1 MTSKEA
7 LMILFASYNYNGNY
21 QELIEAREKLEKDLQ
36 NQEPSIEVNVTDDVA
51 EEEKKEEKV
60 AEQPEA
66 EATEENVKEEE
77 NKEEDKVKE
86 EVQEEPADDA
96 EKPQQEEKISE
107 EPQEQEEEKQDKNEQ
122 QPEQQEP
129 ADESEPDDKDDS
141 DNKAEVEDVADEP
154 SEREK
159 ELIAQVETYKEAEQ
173 LRELAIMK
181 HQAETQLNDTTN
193 QVHDALIKTIKKYE
207 IPEDKTLN
215 ELRAESPEKAAILE
229 GLLAKAQEVIQDT
242 SAQLSAQVEERAKDV
257 LFNKAGKMFEAYK
270 MTEEQANIAAATFI
284 NIMNQVGIND
294 LGEDLAAKV
303 KLSVAQAK
311 MDSPDVVEAAP
322 TQEEK
327 VEIEEAKKEEHVQ
340 KSEEVKEEVP
350 PAEEEIVEEALPA
363 EEVPHVEEKK
373 PDISEFMEGIE
384 GNAAK
389 ASDVNTDNVLAKLNA
404 LPFKERTK
412 FYKENMDLINEAMK
426 KARGQA

>member
-1 MTSKEA
+1 MA
-7 LMILFASYNYNGNY
+7 DNN
-21 QELIEAREKLEKDLQ
+21 EKLEKDLQ
-36 NQEPSIEVNVTDDVA
+36 NQEPSIEVNVTNDVA
-51 EEEKKEEKV
+51 EEEKEKVPPVEEKV
-60 AEQPEA
+60 TEQPEA
-66 EATEENVKEEE
+66 EATVENVKEE
-77 NKEEDKVKE
+77 NKEEEGKAKE
-86 EVQEEPADDA
+86 EVQEEPADGA
-96 EKPQQEEKISE
+96 EKPQQEEETSE

-141 DNKAEVEDVADEP
+141 DDKAENEEPAEEP

-181 HQAETQLNDTTN
+181 HQAETQLDDTTN

-229 GLLAKAQEVIQDT
+229 GLLTKAQEVIQDT
-242 SAQLSAQVEERAKDV
+242 SAQLSAQVEERAQDI

-270 MTEEQANIAAATFI
+270 MTEEQADIAAATFI

-311 MDSPDVVEAAP
+311 MDYPDVVEVTPA
-322 TQEEK
+322 QEEEK
-327 VEIEEAKKEEHVQ
+327 VIETKEETVQ
-340 KSEEVKEEVP
+340 KSEEVKDEVP
-350 PAEEEIVEEALPA
+350 PAEEVAEEALST
-363 EEVPHVEEKK
+363 EEKK

-384 GNAAK
+384 GNASK

-426 KARGQA
+426 KARGQAQ

>member
-1 MTSKEA
+1 MA
-7 LMILFASYNYNGNY
+7 DNN
-21 QELIEAREKLEKDLQ
+21 EKLEKDLQ
-36 NQEPSIEVNVTDDVA
+36 GQEADIEVDVTSDVA

-60 AEQPEA
+60 AKQPEA
-66 EATEENVKEEE
+66 EAAEESE
-77 NKEEDKVKE
+77 VKE

-96 EKPQQEEKISE
+96 EKPQQEEEISE
-107 EPQEQEEEKQDKNEQ
+107 EPQEQEDEKVEQDEDEQ
-122 QPEQQEP
+122 QPEHEQEP

-141 DNKAEVEDVADEP
+141 DDKAEVDDVADEP
-154 SEREK
+154 SEKEK
-159 ELIAQVETYKEAEQ
+159 ELMAQIETYKEAEQ

-181 HQAETQLNDTTN
+181 HQAETQLDDTTN

-229 GLLAKAQEVIQDT
+229 GLLAKAQEVIQTT
-242 SAQLSAQVEERAKDV
+242 SAKLSAQVEEKAKDV
-257 LFNKAGKMFEAYK
+257 LFDKAGKMFDAYK

-311 MDSPDVVEAAP
+311 MDSPDVVEVAP
-322 TQEEK
+322 VQEEK
-327 VEIEEAKKEEHVQ
+327 AVEAEETKEEKPVQ
-340 KSEEVKEEVP
+340 NSEGDIKDEVP
-350 PAEEEIVEEALPA
+350 PVEA
-363 EEVPHVEEKK
+363 VVEEKPQEQEK

-384 GNAAK
+384 GNATK

-426 KARGQA
+426 KARGQVQ

>member
-1 MTSKEA
+1 MA
-7 LMILFASYNYNGNY
+7 DNN
-21 QELIEAREKLEKDLQ
+21 EKLEKDLQ
-36 NQEPSIEVNVTDDVA
+36 GQEADIEVDVTSDVA
-51 EEEKKEEKV
+51 EEEKEKV
-60 AEQPEA
+60 VEQPEA
-66 EATEENVKEEE
+66 EATEEIKEE
-77 NKEEDKVKE
+77 KEDKVKE

-96 EKPQQEEKISE
+96 EKHEQEEVSEESEQEEKKA
-107 EPQEQEEEKQDKNEQ
+107 EQDEDKDEQ
-122 QPEQQEP
+122 H
-129 ADESEPDDKDDS
+129 DESESDDKDDS
-141 DNKAEVEDVADEP
+141 DDKAEVDDVADEP
-154 SEREK
+154 SEKERE
-159 ELIAQVETYKEAEQ
+159 LMAQIETYKEAEQ
-173 LRELAIMK
+173 LRELAIIK
-181 HQAETQLNDTTN
+181 HQAETQLDETTN

-229 GLLAKAQEVIQDT
+229 GLLAKAQEVIQTT
-242 SAQLSAQVEERAKDV
+242 SAKLSAQVEEKAKDV
-257 LFNKAGKMFEAYK
+257 LFDKAGKMFDAYK

-311 MDSPDVVEAAP
+311 MDSPDVVEVAP
-322 TQEEK
+322 VQEDKK
-327 VEIEEAKKEEHVQ
+327 VIEAKEETKDVQ
-340 KSEEVKEEVP
+340 NSEEDIKDEVIP
-350 PAEEEIVEEALPA
+350 PAEEEKA
-363 EEVPHVEEKK
+363 EEPQEQEK

-426 KARGQA
+426 KARGQAQ

>member
-1 MTSKEA
+1 MA
-7 LMILFASYNYNGNY
+7 DNN
-21 QELIEAREKLEKDLQ
+21 EKLEKDLQ
-36 NQEPSIEVNVTDDVA
+36 GQKADIEVDVTSDVA
-51 EEEKKEEKV
+51 DEEKKEEKV
-60 AEQPEA
+60 VEQPEA
-66 EATEENVKEEE
+66 EATEENE
-77 NKEEDKVKE
+77 VKE
-86 EVQEEPADDA
+86 EVQEEPAEDA
-96 EKPQQEEKISE
+96 EKQEEKEEKVSE
-107 EPQEQEEEKQDKNEQ
+107 ESQEQEDKKQDENE

-141 DNKAEVEDVADEP
+141 DDKAEVDDVADEP
-154 SEREK
+154 SEKEK
-159 ELIAQVETYKEAEQ
+159 ELMAQIETYKEAEQ

-181 HQAETQLNDTTN
+181 HQAETQLDETTN

-229 GLLAKAQEVIQDT
+229 GLLAKAQEVIQTT
-242 SAQLSAQVEERAKDV
+242 SAKLSAQVEEKAKDV
-257 LFNKAGKMFEAYK
+257 LFNKAGKMFDAYK

-311 MDSPDVVEAAP
+311 MDSPDVVEVAP
-322 TQEEK
+322 VKEDKKAIEVEET
-327 VEIEEAKKEEHVQ
+327 KKEEPVQ
-340 KSEEVKEEVP
+340 KSEEDIKDEVP
-350 PAEEEIVEEALPA
+350 PAEEIVEEKPQQK
-363 EEVPHVEEKK
+363 EEK
-373 PDISEFMEGIE
+373 PDLSEFMEGVE

-426 KARGQA
+426 KARGQAQ

>member
-1 MTSKEA
+1 MA
-7 LMILFASYNYNGNY
+7 DNN
-21 QELIEAREKLEKDLQ
+21 EKLEKDLQ
-36 NQEPSIEVNVTDDVA
+36 NQEPSIEVNVTNDVA
-51 EEEKKEEKV
+51 EEEKEKEEKKV
-60 AEQPEA
+60 VEQPEA
-66 EATEENVKEEE
+66 EATEESIKEEN
-77 NKEEDKVKE
+77 NKEEEDKVKD
-86 EVQEEPADDA
+86 EVQEEPANDA
-96 EKPQQEEKISE
+96 EKPQQEEKASE
-107 EPQEQEEEKQDKNEQ
+107 ESQEQEEEKQDENEQ

-129 ADESEPDDKDDS
+129 TDESEPDDKDDS
-141 DNKAEVEDVADEP
+141 DDKAEIEEPADEP

-181 HQAETQLNDTTN
+181 HQAETQLDDTTN

-229 GLLAKAQEVIQDT
+229 GLLAKAKEVIQDT
-242 SAQLSAQVEERAKDV
+242 SAQLSAQIEERAKDV
-257 LFNKAGKMFEAYK
+257 LFNKAGKMFDAYK

-311 MDSPDVVEAAP
+311 MDSPDVVEAALIK
-322 TQEEK
+322 EEK
-327 VEIEEAKKEEHVQ
+327 ATETTEAEKAKDVQ
-340 KSEEVKEEVP
+340 KPEKVKDEVP
-350 PAEEEIVEEALPA
+350 PAEKVTEEALPA

-426 KARGQA
+426 KARGQAQ

>member
-1 MTSKEA
+1 MA
-7 LMILFASYNYNGNY
+7 DNN
-21 QELIEAREKLEKDLQ
+21 EKLEKDLQ
-36 NQEPSIEVNVTDDVA
+36 NQEPSIEVNVTNDVA
-51 EEEKKEEKV
+51 EEEKEKVPPVEEKV
-60 AEQPEA
+60 IEQPEA
-66 EATEENVKEEE
+66 EATVENVKEE
-77 NKEEDKVKE
+77 NKEEEGKAKE
-86 EVQEEPADDA
+86 EVQEEPADGA
-96 EKPQQEEKISE
+96 EKPQQEEETSE

-141 DNKAEVEDVADEP
+141 DDKAEIEEPADEP

-181 HQAETQLNDTTN
+181 HQAETQLDDTTN
-193 QVHDALIKTIKKYE
+193 QVHDALINTIKKYE

-242 SAQLSAQVEERAKDV
+242 SAQLSAQVEERARDI

-270 MTEEQANIAAATFI
+270 MTEEQADIAAATFI
-284 NIMNQVGIND
+284 DIMNQVGIND

-311 MDSPDVVEAAP
+311 MDSPDVVEVTPA
-322 TQEEK
+322 QEEEK
-327 VEIEEAKKEEHVQ
+327 EVIETKEEPVQ
-340 KSEEVKEEVP
+340 KSEEVKDEVP
-350 PAEEEIVEEALPA
+350 PAEEVAEEALPT
-363 EEVPHVEEKK
+363 EEKK

-384 GNAAK
+384 GNASK

-426 KARGQA
+426 KARGQAQ

>member
-1 MTSKEA
+1 MA
-7 LMILFASYNYNGNY
+7 DNN
-21 QELIEAREKLEKDLQ
+21 EKLEKDLQ
-36 NQEPSIEVNVTDDVA
+36 NQEADIEVDVTNDVA
-51 EEEKKEEKV
+51 EEEKEKV
-60 AEQPEA
+60 VEQSEA
-66 EATEENVKEEE
+66 EATEESE
-77 NKEEDKVKE
+77 VKE
-86 EVQEEPADDA
+86 EVQEEPADDT
-96 EKPQQEEKISE
+96 EKPQQEEVSE
-107 EPQEQEEEKQDKNEQ
+107 EPQEQEEEKVEQDEDKDEQ
-122 QPEQQEP
+122 H
-129 ADESEPDDKDDS
+129 DESEPDDKDDS
-141 DNKAEVEDVADEP
+141 DDKAEVDDAADEP
-154 SEREK
+154 SEKERE
-159 ELIAQVETYKEAEQ
+159 LMAQIETYKEAEQ

-181 HQAETQLNDTTN
+181 HQAETQLDDTTN

-229 GLLAKAQEVIQDT
+229 GLLAKAQEVIQTT
-242 SAQLSAQVEERAKDV
+242 SAKLSAQVEEKAKDV
-257 LFNKAGKMFEAYK
+257 LFDKAGKMFDAYK

-311 MDSPDVVEAAP
+311 MDSPDVVEVAP
-322 TQEEK
+322 VQEEK
-327 VEIEEAKKEEHVQ
+327 VIEAEEAKKEEPVQ
-340 KSEEVKEEVP
+340 NSEEEIKDEVP
-350 PAEEEIVEEALPA
+350 PAEEDKKVEEQ
-363 EEVPHVEEKK
+363 K

-426 KARGQA
+426 KARGQAQ

>member
-1 MTSKEA
+1 MA
-7 LMILFASYNYNGNY
+7 DNN
-21 QELIEAREKLEKDLQ
+21 EKLEKDLQ
-36 NQEPSIEVNVTDDVA
+36 GQEADIEVDVTSDVA
-51 EEEKKEEKV
+51 EEEKV
-60 AEQPEA
+60 VEQPEV
-66 EATEENVKEEE
+66 EVTEEIKDE
-77 NKEEDKVKE
+77 VKE
-86 EVQEEPADDA
+86 EVQEEPADDT
-96 EKPQQEEKISE
+96 EKPQQEEVSE
-107 EPQEQEEEKQDKNEQ
+107 EPQEQEEKEKQDEDEQ
-122 QPEQQEP
+122 QPEQQQEP
-129 ADESEPDDKDDS
+129 ADESESDDKDDS
-141 DNKAEVEDVADEP
+141 DNEAEVDEPADEP
-154 SEREK
+154 SEKERE
-159 ELIAQVETYKEAEQ
+159 LMAQIETYKEAEQ

-181 HQAETQLNDTTN
+181 HQAETQLDETTN

-229 GLLAKAQEVIQDT
+229 GLLTKAQEVIQTT
-242 SAQLSAQVEERAKDV
+242 SAKLSAQVEEKAKDV
-257 LFNKAGKMFEAYK
+257 LFDKAGKMFDAYK

-311 MDSPDVVEAAP
+311 MDSPDVVEVAP
-322 TQEEK
+322 VKEEK
-327 VEIEEAKKEEHVQ
+327 PIEVEETKKEEPVQ
-340 KSEEVKEEVP
+340 KSEEDIKDEVVP
-350 PAEEEIVEEALPA
+350 PTEEIVEEQQD
-363 EEVPHVEEKK
+363 EEK

>member
-1 MTSKEA
+1 MA
-7 LMILFASYNYNGNY
+7 DNN
-21 QELIEAREKLEKDLQ
+21 EKLEKDLQ
-36 NQEPSIEVNVTDDVA
+36 GQEADIEVDVTNDVA
-51 EEEKKEEKV
+51 EEEKV
-60 AEQPEA
+60 VEQPKA
-66 EATEENVKEEE
+66 EAAEEE
-77 NKEEDKVKE
+77 VKKEDEGIKE
-86 EVQEEPADDA
+86 EVQEEPVEDT
-96 EKPQQEEKISE
+96 EKKPKEEVSE
-107 EPQEQEEEKQDKNEQ
+107 EPKQEEEKHNEDE
-122 QPEQQEP
+122 QPKQEEP

-141 DNKAEVEDVADEP
+141 DDKAEVDDVADEP
-154 SEREK
+154 SEKERE
-159 ELIAQVETYKEAEQ
+159 LMAQIETYKEAEQ

-181 HQAETQLNDTTN
+181 HQAETQLDDTTN

-229 GLLAKAQEVIQDT
+229 GLLTKAQEVIQTT
-242 SAQLSAQVEERAKDV
+242 SAKLSAQVEEKAKEV
-257 LFNKAGKMFEAYK
+257 LFDKAGKMFDAYK

-311 MDSPDVVEAAP
+311 MDSPDVVEVAP
-322 TQEEK
+322 VQEDKK
-327 VEIEEAKKEEHVQ
+327 VIEVEENKKEKPVQ
-340 KSEEVKEEVP
+340 KSEEDIKDEVP
-350 PAEEEIVEEALPA
+350 PAEEDKVPPA
-363 EEVPHVEEKK
+363 EEKVEDVPPAEEKK
-373 PDISEFMEGIE
+373 PDLSEFMEGVE

-389 ASDVNTDNVLAKLNA
+389 ASDINTDNVLAKLNA

-426 KARGQA
+426 KARGQAQ

>member
-1 MTSKEA
+1 MA
-7 LMILFASYNYNGNY
+7 DNN
-21 QELIEAREKLEKDLQ
+21 EKLEKDLQ
-36 NQEPSIEVNVTDDVA
+36 NQEPSIEVNVTNDVA
-51 EEEKKEEKV
+51 EEEKEKVPPVEEKV
-60 AEQPEA
+60 TEQPEA
-66 EATEENVKEEE
+66 EATVENVKEE
-77 NKEEDKVKE
+77 NKEEEGKAKE
-86 EVQEEPADDA
+86 EVQEEPADGA
-96 EKPQQEEKISE
+96 EKPQQKEETSE

-141 DNKAEVEDVADEP
+141 DDKAEIEEPAEEP

-181 HQAETQLNDTTN
+181 HQAETQLDDTTN

-229 GLLAKAQEVIQDT
+229 GLLTKAQEVIQDT
-242 SAQLSAQVEERAKDV
+242 SAQLSAQVEERAQDI

-270 MTEEQANIAAATFI
+270 MTEEQADIAAATFI

-311 MDSPDVVEAAP
+311 MDYPDVVEVTPA
-322 TQEEK
+322 QEEEK
-327 VEIEEAKKEEHVQ
+327 VIETKEEPVQ
-340 KSEEVKEEVP
+340 KSEEVKDEVP
-350 PAEEEIVEEALPA
+350 PAEEVAEEALST
-363 EEVPHVEEKK
+363 EEKK

-384 GNAAK
+384 GNASK

-426 KARGQA
+426 KARGQAQ

>member
-1 MTSKEA
+1 MA
-7 LMILFASYNYNGNY
+7 DNN
-21 QELIEAREKLEKDLQ
+21 EKLEKDLQ
-36 NQEPSIEVNVTDDVA
+36 NQEPSIEVNVTNDVA
-51 EEEKKEEKV
+51 EEEKEKVPPVEEKV
-60 AEQPEA
+60 IEQPEA
-66 EATEENVKEEE
+66 EATVENVKEE
-77 NKEEDKVKE
+77 NKEEEGKAKE
-86 EVQEEPADDA
+86 EVQEEPADGA
-96 EKPQQEEKISE
+96 EKPQQKEETSE

-122 QPEQQEP
+122 QPEQQES

-141 DNKAEVEDVADEP
+141 DDKAEIEEPADEP

-181 HQAETQLNDTTN
+181 HQAETQLDDTTN

-229 GLLAKAQEVIQDT
+229 GLLVKAQEVIQDT
-242 SAQLSAQVEERAKDV
+242 SAQLSAQVEERAQDI

-270 MTEEQANIAAATFI
+270 MTEEQADIAAATFI

-311 MDSPDVVEAAP
+311 MDYPDVVEVTPA
-322 TQEEK
+322 QEEEK
-327 VEIEEAKKEEHVQ
+327 VIETKEEPVQ
-340 KSEEVKEEVP
+340 KSEEVKDEVP
-350 PAEEEIVEEALPA
+350 PAEEAAEEALST
-363 EEVPHVEEKK
+363 EEKK

-384 GNAAK
+384 GNASK

-426 KARGQA
+426 KARGQAQ

>member
-1 MTSKEA
+1 MA
-7 LMILFASYNYNGNY
+7 DNN
-21 QELIEAREKLEKDLQ
+21 EKLEKDLQ
-36 NQEPSIEVNVTDDVA
+36 NQEPSIEVNVTNDVA
-51 EEEKKEEKV
+51 EEEKEKVPPVEEKV
-60 AEQPEA
+60 TEQPEA
-66 EATEENVKEEE
+66 EATVENVKEE
-77 NKEEDKVKE
+77 NKEEEGKAKE
-86 EVQEEPADDA
+86 EVQEEPADGA
-96 EKPQQEEKISE
+96 EKPQQEEETSE

-141 DNKAEVEDVADEP
+141 DDKAEIEEPAEEP

-181 HQAETQLNDTTN
+181 HQAETQLDDTTN

-229 GLLAKAQEVIQDT
+229 GLLTKAQEVIQDT
-242 SAQLSAQVEERAKDV
+242 SAQLSAQVEERAQDI

-270 MTEEQANIAAATFI
+270 MTEEQADIAAATFI

-311 MDSPDVVEAAP
+311 MDYPDVVEVTPA
-322 TQEEK
+322 QEEEK
-327 VEIEEAKKEEHVQ
+327 VIETKEEPVQ
-340 KSEEVKEEVP
+340 KSEEVKDEVP
-350 PAEEEIVEEALPA
+350 PAEEVAEEALST
-363 EEVPHVEEKK
+363 EEKK

-384 GNAAK
+384 GNASK

-426 KARGQA
+426 KARGQAQ

>member
-1 MTSKEA
+1 MA
-7 LMILFASYNYNGNY
+7 DNN
-21 QELIEAREKLEKDLQ
+21 EKLEKDLQ
-36 NQEPSIEVNVTDDVA
+36 NQEPSIEVNVTNDVA
-51 EEEKKEEKV
+51 EEEKEKVPSVEEKV
-60 AEQPEA
+60 IEQPEA
-66 EATEENVKEEE
+66 EATVENVKEE
-77 NKEEDKVKE
+77 NKEEEGKAKE
-86 EVQEEPADDA
+86 EVQEEPADGA
-96 EKPQQEEKISE
+96 EKPQQKEETSE

-141 DNKAEVEDVADEP
+141 DDKAEIEEPADEP

-181 HQAETQLNDTTN
+181 HQAETQLDDTTN

-229 GLLAKAQEVIQDT
+229 GLLVKAQEVIQDT
-242 SAQLSAQVEERAKDV
+242 SAQLSAQVEERAQDI

-270 MTEEQANIAAATFI
+270 MTEEQADIAAATFI
-284 NIMNQVGIND
+284 DIMNQVGIND

-311 MDSPDVVEAAP
+311 MDSPDVVEVTP
-322 TQEEK
+322 DQEEEK
-327 VEIEEAKKEEHVQ
+327 EVIETKEETVQ
-340 KSEEVKEEVP
+340 KSEEVKDEVP
-350 PAEEEIVEEALPA
+350 PAEEVT
-363 EEVPHVEEKK
+363 EEVLSTEEKK

-384 GNAAK
+384 GNASK

-426 KARGQA
+426 KARGQAQ

>member
-1 MTSKEA
+1 MA
-7 LMILFASYNYNGNY
+7 DNNG
-21 QELIEAREKLEKDLQ
+21 KLEKDLQ
-36 NQEPSIEVNVTDDVA
+36 NQEPSIEVNVTNDVA

-66 EATEENVKEEE
+66 EVTEESVKEEN
-77 NKEEDKVKE
+77 NKEEDKVEE
-86 EVQEEPADDA
+86 EVQEEPADSV
-96 EKPQQEEKISE
+96 EKPQQEEEISE
-107 EPQEQEEEKQDKNEQ
+107 ESQEQEEKQDENE

-141 DNKAEVEDVADEP
+141 DDKAEIEEPADEP

-181 HQAETQLNDTTN
+181 HQAETQLDDTTN

-207 IPEDKTLN
+207 IPEDKTLD

-242 SAQLSAQVEERAKDV
+242 SAQLSAQIEERAKDV
-257 LFNKAGKMFEAYK
+257 LFSKAGKMFDAYK

-311 MDSPDVVEAAP
+311 MDSPDVIEAAP
-322 TQEEK
+322 VKEEK
-327 VEIEEAKKEEHVQ
+327 KEKPVQ
-340 KSEEVKEEVP
+340 KTEEVKD
-350 PAEEEIVEEALPA
+350 EEALPA
-363 EEVPHVEEKK
+363 EEKPQEQEK

>member
-1 MTSKEA
+1 MA
-7 LMILFASYNYNGNY
+7 DNN
-21 QELIEAREKLEKDLQ
+21 EKLEKDLQ
-36 NQEPSIEVNVTDDVA
+36 NQEPSIEVNVTNDVA
-51 EEEKKEEKV
+51 EEEKEKVPPVEEKV
-60 AEQPEA
+60 TEQPEA
-66 EATEENVKEEE
+66 EATVENVKEE
-77 NKEEDKVKE
+77 NKEEEGKAKE
-86 EVQEEPADDA
+86 EVQEEPADGA
-96 EKPQQEEKISE
+96 EKPQQEEETSE

-141 DNKAEVEDVADEP
+141 DDKAEIEEPAEEP

-181 HQAETQLNDTTN
+181 HQAETQLDDTTN

-229 GLLAKAQEVIQDT
+229 GLLTKAQEVIQDT
-242 SAQLSAQVEERAKDV
+242 SAQLSAQVEERAQDI

-270 MTEEQANIAAATFI
+270 MTEEQADIAAATFI

-311 MDSPDVVEAAP
+311 MDYPDVVEVTPA
-322 TQEEK
+322 QEEEK
-327 VEIEEAKKEEHVQ
+327 VIETKEEPVQ
-340 KSEEVKEEVP
+340 KSEEVKDEVPSAEEV
-350 PAEEEIVEEALPA
+350 AEEALST
-363 EEVPHVEEKK
+363 EEKK

-384 GNAAK
+384 GNASK

-426 KARGQA
+426 KARG

>member
-1 MTSKEA
+1 MA
-7 LMILFASYNYNGNY
+7 DNN
-21 QELIEAREKLEKDLQ
+21 EKLEKDLQ

-86 EVQEEPADDA
+86 EVQEEPADDT
-96 EKPQQEEKISE
+96 EKQEEKVSE
-107 EPQEQEEEKQDKNEQ
+107 ESQEQEEEKQDKNEQ

>member
-1 MTSKEA
+1 MA
-7 LMILFASYNYNGNY
+7 DNN
-21 QELIEAREKLEKDLQ
+21 EKLEKDLQ
-36 NQEPSIEVNVTDDVA
+36 NQEPSIEVNVTNDVA
-51 EEEKKEEKV
+51 EEEKEKVPPVEEKV
-60 AEQPEA
+60 IEQPEA
-66 EATEENVKEEE
+66 EATVENVKEE
-77 NKEEDKVKE
+77 NKEEEGKAKE
-86 EVQEEPADDA
+86 EVQEEPADGA
-96 EKPQQEEKISE
+96 EKPQQKEETSE

-141 DNKAEVEDVADEP
+141 DDKAENEEPAEEP

-181 HQAETQLNDTTN
+181 HQAETQLDDTTN

-229 GLLAKAQEVIQDT
+229 GLLVKAQEVIQDT
-242 SAQLSAQVEERAKDV
+242 SAQLSAQVEERAQDI

-270 MTEEQANIAAATFI
+270 MTEEQADIAAATFI

-311 MDSPDVVEAAP
+311 MDYPDVVEVTPA
-322 TQEEK
+322 QEEEK
-327 VEIEEAKKEEHVQ
+327 VIETKEEPVQ
-340 KSEEVKEEVP
+340 KSEEVKDEVPSAEEV
-350 PAEEEIVEEALPA
+350 AEEALST
-363 EEVPHVEEKK
+363 EEKK

-384 GNAAK
+384 GNASK

-426 KARGQA
+426 KARGQAQ

>member
-1 MTSKEA
+1 MA
-7 LMILFASYNYNGNY
+7 DNN
-21 QELIEAREKLEKDLQ
+21 EKLEKDLQ
-36 NQEPSIEVNVTDDVA
+36 NQEPSIEVNVTNDVV
-51 EEEKKEEKV
+51 EEEKNEEKV
-60 AEQPEA
+60 AKQPEA

-86 EVQEEPADDA
+86 EVQEEPADNT
-96 EKPQQEEKISE
+96 EKQEEKVSE
-107 EPQEQEEEKQDKNEQ
+107 ESQEQEEEKQDKNEQ

-129 ADESEPDDKDDS
+129 ADESEPDNKDDS
-141 DNKAEVEDVADEP
+141 DDKTEVEDVADEP

-159 ELIAQVETYKEAEQ
+159 ELIAQVENYKEAEQ

-181 HQAETQLNDTTN
+181 HQAETHLNDTTN

-322 TQEEK
+322 VKEEK

-340 KSEEVKEEVP
+340 KSEEEIKDEVP
-350 PAEEEIVEEALPA
+350 SAEEEIVEEALPA

>member
-1 MTSKEA
+1 MA
-7 LMILFASYNYNGNY
+7 DNN
-21 QELIEAREKLEKDLQ
+21 EKLEKDLQ
-36 NQEPSIEVNVTDDVA
+36 NQEADIEVDVTNDVA
-51 EEEKKEEKV
+51 EEEKAV
-60 AEQPEA
+60 EQPEA
-66 EATEENVKEEE
+66 EATEESE
-77 NKEEDKVKE
+77 VKE
-86 EVQEEPADDA
+86 EVQEEPDDDT
-96 EKPQQEEKISE
+96 EKKQKEVSE
-107 EPQEQEEEKQDKNEQ
+107 ESEQKEEKQDEDE
-122 QPEQQEP
+122 QPEQQQEP
-129 ADESEPDDKDDS
+129 ADEPEPDDKDDS
-141 DNKAEVEDVADEP
+141 DDKAEVDDAADEP
-154 SEREK
+154 SEKERE
-159 ELIAQVETYKEAEQ
+159 LMAQIETYKEAEQ

-181 HQAETQLNDTTN
+181 HQAETQLDDTTN

-229 GLLAKAQEVIQDT
+229 GLLAKAQEVIQTT
-242 SAQLSAQVEERAKDV
+242 SAKLSAQVEEKAKDV
-257 LFNKAGKMFEAYK
+257 LFDKAGKMFDAYK

-311 MDSPDVVEAAP
+311 MDSPDVVEVAP
-322 TQEEK
+322 VQEEK
-327 VEIEEAKKEEHVQ
+327 VIEVEETKKEEPVQ
-340 KSEEVKEEVP
+340 NSEEEIKDEVH
-350 PAEEEIVEEALPA
+350 PAEEEIVEEKPQ
-363 EEVPHVEEKK
+363 EEEK

-426 KARGQA
+426 KARGQAQ

>member
-1 MTSKEA
+1 MA
-7 LMILFASYNYNGNY
+7 DNN
-21 QELIEAREKLEKDLQ
+21 EKLEKDLQ
-36 NQEPSIEVNVTDDVA
+36 NQEPSIEVNVTNDVA
-51 EEEKKEEKV
+51 EEEKEKEEKV

-66 EATEENVKEEE
+66 EATEENVKEENE
-77 NKEEDKVKE
+77 VKEEDKVKDE
-86 EVQEEPADDA
+86 AQEEPVDGA
-96 EKPQQEEKISE
+96 EKPQQEEEISE
-107 EPQEQEEEKQDKNEQ
+107 EPQEQEEEKAEQDEDKDEQ
-122 QPEQQEP
+122 H
-129 ADESEPDDKDDS
+129 DESNSDDKDDS
-141 DNKAEVEDVADEP
+141 DDKAEVEDVTDEP

-181 HQAETQLNDTTN
+181 HQAETQLDDTTN

-242 SAQLSAQVEERAKDV
+242 SAQLSAQIEERAKDV
-257 LFNKAGKMFEAYK
+257 LFNKAGKMFDAYK

-322 TQEEK
+322 VKEEK
-327 VEIEEAKKEEHVQ
+327 TIETVEEAKDVQ
-340 KSEEVKEEVP
+340 NSEEVKDEAPPTEEV
-350 PAEEEIVEEALPA
+350 IEEALPA
-363 EEVPHVEEKK
+363 EEKPQEQEK

>member
-1 MTSKEA
+1 MA
-7 LMILFASYNYNGNY
+7 DNN
-21 QELIEAREKLEKDLQ
+21 EKLEKDLQ
-36 NQEPSIEVNVTDDVA
+36 NQEPSIEVNVTNDVA
-51 EEEKKEEKV
+51 EEEKEKVPPVEEKV
-60 AEQPEA
+60 IEQPEA
-66 EATEENVKEEE
+66 EATVENVKEE
-77 NKEEDKVKE
+77 NKEEEGKAKE
-86 EVQEEPADDA
+86 EVQEEPADGA
-96 EKPQQEEKISE
+96 EKPQQEEETSE

-141 DNKAEVEDVADEP
+141 DDKAEIEEPAEEP

-181 HQAETQLNDTTN
+181 HQAETQLDDTTN

-229 GLLAKAQEVIQDT
+229 GLLVKAQEVIQDT
-242 SAQLSAQVEERAKDV
+242 SAQLSAQVEERAQDI

-270 MTEEQANIAAATFI
+270 MTEEQADIAAATFI
-284 NIMNQVGIND
+284 NIMNQVGIDD

-311 MDSPDVVEAAP
+311 MDYPDVVEVTPA
-322 TQEEK
+322 QEEEK
-327 VEIEEAKKEEHVQ
+327 VIETKEEPVQ
-340 KSEEVKEEVP
+340 KSEEVKDEVP
-350 PAEEEIVEEALPA
+350 PAEEAAEEALST
-363 EEVPHVEEKK
+363 EEKK

-384 GNAAK
+384 GNASK

-426 KARGQA
+426 KARGQAQ

>member
-1 MTSKEA
+1 MA
-7 LMILFASYNYNGNY
+7 DNN
-21 QELIEAREKLEKDLQ
+21 EKLEKDLQ
-36 NQEPSIEVNVTDDVA
+36 GQEADIEVDVTSDVA
-51 EEEKKEEKV
+51 DEEKKEEKV

-66 EATEENVKEEE
+66 EATEENVKEDE
-77 NKEEDKVKE
+77 VKE
-86 EVQEEPADDA
+86 EVQEEPADDT
-96 EKPQQEEKISE
+96 EKQEEKEEKVSE
-107 EPQEQEEEKQDKNEQ
+107 EPQEQEDKKAEQDEDNDEQ
-122 QPEQQEP
+122 H
-129 ADESEPDDKDDS
+129 DESEPDDKDDS
-141 DNKAEVEDVADEP
+141 DDKAEVDDAADEP
-154 SEREK
+154 SEKERE
-159 ELIAQVETYKEAEQ
+159 LMAQIETYKEAEQ

-181 HQAETQLNDTTN
+181 HQAETQLDDTTN

-229 GLLAKAQEVIQDT
+229 GLLAKAQEVIQTT
-242 SAQLSAQVEERAKDV
+242 SAKLSAQVEEKAKDV
-257 LFNKAGKMFEAYK
+257 LFDKAGKMFDTYK

-311 MDSPDVVEAAP
+311 MDSPDVVEVAP
-322 TQEEK
+322 VKEEK
-327 VEIEEAKKEEHVQ
+327 TVEVEETKKEEPVQ
-340 KSEEVKEEVP
+340 KSEEDIKDEVP
-350 PAEEEIVEEALPA
+350 PAEEIVEEKPQQ
-363 EEVPHVEEKK
+363 EEEK

-426 KARGQA
+426 KARGQVQ

>member
-1 MTSKEA
+1 MA
-7 LMILFASYNYNGNY
+7 DNN
-21 QELIEAREKLEKDLQ
+21 EKLEKDLQ
-36 NQEPSIEVNVTDDVA
+36 NQEPSIEVNVTNDVA
-51 EEEKKEEKV
+51 EEEKEVPPVEEKV
-60 AEQPEA
+60 IEQPEA

-77 NKEEDKVKE
+77 KEEDKVKE
-86 EVQEEPADDA
+86 EVQEEPADGA
-96 EKPQQEEKISE
+96 EKPQQEEEISE

-141 DNKAEVEDVADEP
+141 DDKAEIEEPADEP

-181 HQAETQLNDTTN
+181 HQAETQLDDTTN

-242 SAQLSAQVEERAKDV
+242 SAQLSAQVEERAKDI

-311 MDSPDVVEAAP
+311 MDSPDVVEVAP
-322 TQEEK
+322 VQEEEK
-327 VEIEEAKKEEHVQ
+327 VIETKEETVQ
-340 KSEEVKEEVP
+340 KSEEDIKEEVP
-350 PAEEEIVEEALPA
+350 PTEEVPHVEEALPT
-363 EEVPHVEEKK
+363 EEKK

-384 GNAAK
+384 GNASK

-426 KARGQA
+426 KARGQAQ

>member
-1 MTSKEA
+1 MA
-7 LMILFASYNYNGNY
+7 DNN
-21 QELIEAREKLEKDLQ
+21 EKLEKDLQ
-36 NQEPSIEVNVTDDVA
+36 NQEPSIEVNVTNDVA
-51 EEEKKEEKV
+51 EEEKEKVPPVEEKV
-60 AEQPEA
+60 TEQPEA
-66 EATEENVKEEE
+66 EATVENVKEE
-77 NKEEDKVKE
+77 NKEEEGKAKE
-86 EVQEEPADDA
+86 EVQEEPADGA
-96 EKPQQEEKISE
+96 EKPQQKEETSE

-141 DNKAEVEDVADEP
+141 DDKAENEEPAEEP

-181 HQAETQLNDTTN
+181 HQAETQLDDTTN

-229 GLLAKAQEVIQDT
+229 GLLVKAQEVIQDT
-242 SAQLSAQVEERAKDV
+242 SAQLSAQVEERAQDI

-270 MTEEQANIAAATFI
+270 MTEEQADIAAATFI

-311 MDSPDVVEAAP
+311 MDYPDVVEVTPA
-322 TQEEK
+322 QEEEK
-327 VEIEEAKKEEHVQ
+327 VIETKEETVQ
-340 KSEEVKEEVP
+340 KSEEVKDEVPSAEEV
-350 PAEEEIVEEALPA
+350 AEEALLT
-363 EEVPHVEEKK
+363 EEKK

-384 GNAAK
+384 GNASK

-426 KARGQA
+426 KARGQAQ

>member
-1 MTSKEA
+1 MAGNNEKET
-7 LMILFASYNYNGNY
+7 
-21 QELIEAREKLEKDLQ
+21 EKLQEQEAVIEVDVTDKT
-36 NQEPSIEVNVTDDVA
+36 NQEVVEDDAKVENVSEETTESEQQDEKEDDSVADDVQEKATEDNEAKEDTSDVA
-51 EEEKKEEKV
+51 EE
-60 AEQPEA
+60 PD
-66 EATEENVKEEE
+66 
-77 NKEEDKVKE
+77 NKEKQNED
-86 EVQEEPADDA
+86 
-96 EKPQQEEKISE
+96 
-107 EPQEQEEEKQDKNEQ
+107 EQ

-129 ADESEPDDKDDS
+129 TDEPTTDDTDDS
-141 DNKAEVEDVADEP
+141 DDKAEVDDAADEP
-154 SEREK
+154 SEKERE
-159 ELIAQVETYKEAEQ
+159 LMAQIETYKEAEQ

-181 HQAETQLNDTTN
+181 HQAETQLNDTTS

-242 SAQLSAQVEERAKDV
+242 SAQLSAQIEERAKDV
-257 LFNKAGKMFEAYK
+257 LFNKAGKMFDAYK

-311 MDSPDVVEAAP
+311 MDSPDVVEVAP
-322 TQEEK
+322 VQEEK
-327 VEIEEAKKEEHVQ
+327 VIEVEETKKEEPVQ
-340 KSEEVKEEVP
+340 NS
-350 PAEEEIVEEALPA
+350 EEEIKDEVHPA
-363 EEVPHVEEKK
+363 EEVVEEKPQEEEK

-426 KARGQA
+426 KARGQAQ

>member
-1 MTSKEA
+1 MA
-7 LMILFASYNYNGNY
+7 DNN
-21 QELIEAREKLEKDLQ
+21 EKLEKDLQ
-36 NQEPSIEVNVTDDVA
+36 NQEPSIEVNVTNDVA
-51 EEEKKEEKV
+51 EEEKEKVPPVEEKV
-60 AEQPEA
+60 IEQPEA
-66 EATEENVKEEE
+66 EATVENVKEE
-77 NKEEDKVKE
+77 NKEEEGKAKE
-86 EVQEEPADDA
+86 EVQEEPADGA
-96 EKPQQEEKISE
+96 EKPQQKEETSE

-141 DNKAEVEDVADEP
+141 DDKAENEEPAEEP

-181 HQAETQLNDTTN
+181 HQAETQLDDTTN

-229 GLLAKAQEVIQDT
+229 GLLVKAQEVIQDT
-242 SAQLSAQVEERAKDV
+242 SAQLSAQVEERAQDI

-270 MTEEQANIAAATFI
+270 MTEEQADIAAATFI

-311 MDSPDVVEAAP
+311 MDYPDVVEVTPA
-322 TQEEK
+322 QEEEK
-327 VEIEEAKKEEHVQ
+327 VIETKEETVQ
-340 KSEEVKEEVP
+340 KSEEVKDEVP
-350 PAEEEIVEEALPA
+350 PAEEAAEEALST
-363 EEVPHVEEKK
+363 EEKK

-384 GNAAK
+384 GNASK

-426 KARGQA
+426 KARGQAQ

>member
-1 MTSKEA
+1 MA
-7 LMILFASYNYNGNY
+7 DNN
-21 QELIEAREKLEKDLQ
+21 EKLEKGLQ
-36 NQEPSIEVNVTDDVA
+36 GQEADIEVDVTNDVA
-51 EEEKKEEKV
+51 EEEKEKV
-60 AEQPEA
+60 VEQPEA
-66 EATEENVKEEE
+66 EATEENE
-77 NKEEDKVKE
+77 VKE
-86 EVQEEPADDA
+86 EVQEEPADDT
-96 EKPQQEEKISE
+96 EKQQEKEENEVSE
-107 EPQEQEEEKQDKNEQ
+107 EPEQEKEEKVEQDEDKDEQ
-122 QPEQQEP
+122 H
-129 ADESEPDDKDDS
+129 DESEPDDKDDS
-141 DNKAEVEDVADEP
+141 DDKAEVDDVADEP
-154 SEREK
+154 SEKERE
-159 ELIAQVETYKEAEQ
+159 LMAQIETYKEAEQ

-181 HQAETQLNDTTN
+181 HQAETQLDDTTN

-229 GLLAKAQEVIQDT
+229 GLLTKAQEVIQTT
-242 SAQLSAQVEERAKDV
+242 SAKLSAQVEEKAKEV
-257 LFNKAGKMFEAYK
+257 LFDKAGKMFDAYK

-311 MDSPDVVEAAP
+311 MDSPDVVEVAP
-322 TQEEK
+322 VQEDKKVVEPEK
-327 VEIEEAKKEEHVQ
+327 KDEPVQ
-340 KSEEVKEEVP
+340 KSEEDIKEETVP
-350 PAEEEIVEEALPA
+350 PAEENKVEEIPLA
-363 EEVPHVEEKK
+363 EEKK
-373 PDISEFMEGIE
+373 PDLSEFMEGVE

>member
-1 MTSKEA
+1 MA
-7 LMILFASYNYNGNY
+7 DNN
-21 QELIEAREKLEKDLQ
+21 EKLEKDLQ
-36 NQEPSIEVNVTDDVA
+36 GQEADIEVDVTSDVA
-51 EEEKKEEKV
+51 EEEKV
-60 AEQPEA
+60 VEQPEA
-66 EATEENVKEEE
+66 EATEEIKEE
-77 NKEEDKVKE
+77 KEDKVKE

-96 EKPQQEEKISE
+96 EKHEQEEVSE
-107 EPQEQEEEKQDKNEQ
+107 ESQEQEDKKQGEDE

-129 ADESEPDDKDDS
+129 ADESESDDKDDS
-141 DNKAEVEDVADEP
+141 DDKAEVDDSADEP
-154 SEREK
+154 SEKERE
-159 ELIAQVETYKEAEQ
+159 LMAQIETYKEAEQ

-181 HQAETQLNDTTN
+181 HQAETQLDETTN

-229 GLLAKAQEVIQDT
+229 GLLTKAQEVIQTT
-242 SAQLSAQVEERAKDV
+242 SAKLSAQVEEKAKDV
-257 LFNKAGKMFEAYK
+257 LFDKAGKMFDAYK

-311 MDSPDVVEAAP
+311 MDSPDVVEVAP
-322 TQEEK
+322 VQEEK
-327 VEIEEAKKEEHVQ
+327 AIESEKKEEPVQ
-340 KSEEVKEEVP
+340 KSEEVKEEEKEVP
-350 PAEEEIVEEALPA
+350 PTGEALPA
-363 EEVPHVEEKK
+363 EEKKEDVEQK
-373 PDISEFMEGIE
+373 PDLSEFMEGVE

-426 KARGQA
+426 KARGQV

>member
-1 MTSKEA
+1 MA
-7 LMILFASYNYNGNY
+7 DNN
-21 QELIEAREKLEKDLQ
+21 EKLEKDLQ
-36 NQEPSIEVNVTDDVA
+36 NQEPSIEVNVTNDVA
-51 EEEKKEEKV
+51 EEEKEKEEKV

-66 EATEENVKEEE
+66 EATEEVKEE
-77 NKEEDKVKE
+77 KEEEKEEGVKE
-86 EVQEEPADDA
+86 EVQEEPADGA
-96 EKPQQEEKISE
+96 EKPQQEEEKVSE
-107 EPQEQEEEKQDKNEQ
+107 EPQEQEEKKAEQDEDKDEQHNE
-122 QPEQQEP
+122 
-129 ADESEPDDKDDS
+129 SNSDDKDDS
-141 DNKAEVEDVADEP
+141 DNETEVEDVADEP

-181 HQAETQLNDTTN
+181 HQAETQLDDTTN

-242 SAQLSAQVEERAKDV
+242 SAQLSAQVEERAKDI

-322 TQEEK
+322 IMEEK
-327 VEIEEAKKEEHVQ
+327 VEIEETKKEEPVQ
-340 KSEEVKEEVP
+340 KPEEVKD
-350 PAEEEIVEEALPA
+350 EALPA

-426 KARGQA
+426 KARG

>member
-1 MTSKEA
+1 MA
-7 LMILFASYNYNGNY
+7 DNN
-21 QELIEAREKLEKDLQ
+21 EKLEKDLQ
-36 NQEPSIEVNVTDDVA
+36 NQEPSIEVNVTNDVA
-51 EEEKKEEKV
+51 EEEKEKVPSVEEKV
-60 AEQPEA
+60 IEQPEA
-66 EATEENVKEEE
+66 EATVENVKEE
-77 NKEEDKVKE
+77 NKEEEGKAKE
-86 EVQEEPADDA
+86 EVQEEPADGA
-96 EKPQQEEKISE
+96 EKPQQKEETSE

-141 DNKAEVEDVADEP
+141 DDKAEIEEPADEP

-181 HQAETQLNDTTN
+181 HQAETQLDDTTN

-229 GLLAKAQEVIQDT
+229 GLLVKAQEVIQDT
-242 SAQLSAQVEERAKDV
+242 SAQLSAQVEERAQDI

-270 MTEEQANIAAATFI
+270 MTEEQADIAAATFI

-311 MDSPDVVEAAP
+311 MDSPDVVEVTP
-322 TQEEK
+322 DQEE
-327 VEIEEAKKEEHVQ
+327 EKEEVIETKEETVQ
-340 KSEEVKEEVP
+340 KSEEVKDEVP
-350 PAEEEIVEEALPA
+350 PAEEVTEEALST
-363 EEVPHVEEKK
+363 EEKK

-384 GNAAK
+384 GNASK

-426 KARGQA
+426 KARGQAQ

>member
-1 MTSKEA
+1 MA
-7 LMILFASYNYNGNY
+7 DNN
-21 QELIEAREKLEKDLQ
+21 EKLEKDLQ
-36 NQEPSIEVNVTDDVA
+36 NQEPSIEVNVTNDVA
-51 EEEKKEEKV
+51 EEEKEKVPSVEEKV
-60 AEQPEA
+60 IEQPEA
-66 EATEENVKEEE
+66 EATVENVKEE
-77 NKEEDKVKE
+77 NKEEEGKAKE
-86 EVQEEPADDA
+86 EVQEEPADGA
-96 EKPQQEEKISE
+96 EKPQQKEETSE

-141 DNKAEVEDVADEP
+141 DDKAENEEPAEEP

-181 HQAETQLNDTTN
+181 HQAETQLDDTTN

-229 GLLAKAQEVIQDT
+229 GLLTKAQEVIQDT
-242 SAQLSAQVEERAKDV
+242 SAQLSAQVEERAQDI

-270 MTEEQANIAAATFI
+270 MTEEQADIAAATFI
-284 NIMNQVGIND
+284 NIMNQVGIDD

-311 MDSPDVVEAAP
+311 MDYPDVVEVTPA
-322 TQEEK
+322 QEEEK
-327 VEIEEAKKEEHVQ
+327 VIETKEEPVQ
-340 KSEEVKEEVP
+340 KSEEVKDEVPSAEEV
-350 PAEEEIVEEALPA
+350 AEEALST
-363 EEVPHVEEKK
+363 EEKK

-384 GNAAK
+384 GNASK

-426 KARGQA
+426 KARGQAQ

>member
-1 MTSKEA
+1 M
-7 LMILFASYNYNGNY
+7 LFRS
-21 QELIEAREKLEKDLQ
+21 QR
-36 NQEPSIEVNVTDDVA
+36 
-51 EEEKKEEKV
+51 EEKV
-60 AEQPEA
+60 
-66 EATEENVKEEE
+66 
-77 NKEEDKVKE
+77 
-86 EVQEEPADDA
+86 
-96 EKPQQEEKISE
+96 SE
-107 EPQEQEEEKQDKNEQ
+107 ELKQEEEKQDEDEQ

-129 ADESEPDDKDDS
+129 ADEPTADDTDDS

-181 HQAETQLNDTTN
+181 HQAETQLDDTTN

-207 IPEDKTLN
+207 IPEDKTLD

-229 GLLAKAQEVIQDT
+229 GLLTKAQEVIQDAST
-242 SAQLSAQVEERAKDV
+242 QLSAQVEEKARDV

-311 MDSPDVVEAAP
+311 MDSPDVVEVAP
-322 TQEEK
+322 VKEEK
-327 VEIEEAKKEEHVQ
+327 VEIEETNKEEYVQNSEEETKKEDVPPT
-340 KSEEVKEEVP
+340 EEKEEP
-350 PAEEEIVEEALPA
+350 VEEQQ
-363 EEVPHVEEKK
+363 EQSK

-412 FYKENMDLINEAMK
+412 FYKENMDLINEAMR
-426 KARGQA
+426 KARGQAR

>member
-1 MTSKEA
+1 MA
-7 LMILFASYNYNGNY
+7 DNN
-21 QELIEAREKLEKDLQ
+21 EKLEKDLQ
-36 NQEPSIEVNVTDDVA
+36 NQEPSIEVNVTNDVA
-51 EEEKKEEKV
+51 EEEKEKVPPVEEKV
-60 AEQPEA
+60 TEQPEA
-66 EATEENVKEEE
+66 EATVENVKEE
-77 NKEEDKVKE
+77 NKEEEGKAKE
-86 EVQEEPADDA
+86 EVQEEPADGA
-96 EKPQQEEKISE
+96 EKPQQEEETSE

-141 DNKAEVEDVADEP
+141 DDKAEIEEPAEEP

-181 HQAETQLNDTTN
+181 HQAETQLDDTTN

-229 GLLAKAQEVIQDT
+229 GLLVKAQEVIQDT
-242 SAQLSAQVEERAKDV
+242 SAQLSAQVEERAQDI

-270 MTEEQANIAAATFI
+270 MTEEQADIAAATFI

-311 MDSPDVVEAAP
+311 MDYPDVVEVTPA
-322 TQEEK
+322 QEEEK
-327 VEIEEAKKEEHVQ
+327 VIETKEEPVQ
-340 KSEEVKEEVP
+340 KSEEVKDEVPSAEEV
-350 PAEEEIVEEALPA
+350 AEEALST
-363 EEVPHVEEKK
+363 EEKK

-384 GNAAK
+384 GNASK

-426 KARGQA
+426 KARGQAQ

>member
-1 MTSKEA
+1 MA
-7 LMILFASYNYNGNY
+7 DNN
-21 QELIEAREKLEKDLQ
+21 EKLEKDLQ
-36 NQEPSIEVNVTDDVA
+36 NQEPSIEVNVTNDVA
-51 EEEKKEEKV
+51 EEEKEKVPPVEEKV
-60 AEQPEA
+60 IEQPEA
-66 EATEENVKEEE
+66 EATVENVKEE
-77 NKEEDKVKE
+77 NKEEEGKAKE
-86 EVQEEPADDA
+86 EVQEEPADGA
-96 EKPQQEEKISE
+96 EKPQQKEETSE

-141 DNKAEVEDVADEP
+141 DDKAEIEEPAEEP

-181 HQAETQLNDTTN
+181 HQAETQLDDTTN

-229 GLLAKAQEVIQDT
+229 GLLVKAQEVIQDT
-242 SAQLSAQVEERAKDV
+242 SAQLSAQVEERAQDI

-270 MTEEQANIAAATFI
+270 MTEEQADIAAATFI

-311 MDSPDVVEAAP
+311 MDYPDVVEVTPA
-322 TQEEK
+322 QEEEK
-327 VEIEEAKKEEHVQ
+327 VIETKEEPVQ
-340 KSEEVKEEVP
+340 KSEEVKDEVPSAEEV
-350 PAEEEIVEEALPA
+350 AEEALST
-363 EEVPHVEEKK
+363 EEKK

-384 GNAAK
+384 GNASK

-426 KARGQA
+426 KARGQAQ

>member
-1 MTSKEA
+1 MA
-7 LMILFASYNYNGNY
+7 DNN
-21 QELIEAREKLEKDLQ
+21 EKLEKDLQ
-36 NQEPSIEVNVTDDVA
+36 NQEPSIEVNVTNDVA
-51 EEEKKEEKV
+51 EEEKEKVPPVEEKV
-60 AEQPEA
+60 IEQPEA
-66 EATEENVKEEE
+66 EATVENVKEE
-77 NKEEDKVKE
+77 NKEEEGKAKE
-86 EVQEEPADDA
+86 EVQEEPADGA
-96 EKPQQEEKISE
+96 EKPQQKEETSE

-141 DNKAEVEDVADEP
+141 DDKAEIEEPAEEP

-181 HQAETQLNDTTN
+181 HQAETQLDDTTN

-229 GLLAKAQEVIQDT
+229 GLLTKAQEVIQDT
-242 SAQLSAQVEERAKDV
+242 SAQLSAQVEERAQDI

-270 MTEEQANIAAATFI
+270 MTEEQADIAAATFI

-311 MDSPDVVEAAP
+311 MDYPDVVEVTPA
-322 TQEEK
+322 QEEEK
-327 VEIEEAKKEEHVQ
+327 VIETKEETVQ
-340 KSEEVKEEVP
+340 KSEEVKDEVP
-350 PAEEEIVEEALPA
+350 PAEEVAEEALST
-363 EEVPHVEEKK
+363 EEKK

-384 GNAAK
+384 GNASK

-426 KARGQA
+426 KARGQAQ